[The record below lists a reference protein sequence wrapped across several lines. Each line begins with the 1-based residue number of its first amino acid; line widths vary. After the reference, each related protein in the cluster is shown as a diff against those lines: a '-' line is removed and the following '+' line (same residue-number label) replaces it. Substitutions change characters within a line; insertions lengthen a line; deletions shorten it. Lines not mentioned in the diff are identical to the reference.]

1 MFNFKNK
8 YEPRNNIDPN
18 NPSTY
23 ARNSLPPGLSKH
35 WRYTTLDAQNNN
47 NYNNNNYSS
56 SFNTIN
62 NNNQNNYPLQ
72 GNSTSPDDI
81 TLEISYDNFYTL
93 GVDMMKKK
101 KYAEELKKQIEEK
114 QIRKKLE
121 REKKKLDDL
130 NDDIRIER
138 ERKKIED
145 RQRENNKRI
154 LPKINMTPYYPPQQI
169 QSPIKLYTPPP
180 HIPSVIQ
187 YKTPPKPKINI
198 DFNKNYSY
206 DIPRV
211 KYVYRKV
218 YNTEE
223 TKNFLRERE
232 EGLERFDEEMKN
244 QLKKLKNDFNYG
256 MKQLN
261 DEVDSLS
268 YGIKDKNHNFRYL
281 IKQKLNDLSSDIQ
294 KNNNKKLNIQTEHIY
309 NVIRKSKDGKSTIQ
323 RFTSEPN
330 FINFPSID
338 SKEYI
343 IKTPSPFNGENIKI
357 INDDNFY
364 DELSTNVQLPYI
376 NLSHCI
382 SYS

>member
-8 YEPRNNIDPN
+8 YEPRKNWDPN
-18 NPSTY
+18 DHSTY
-23 ARNSLPPGLSKH
+23 SKNSLPPGLSKY

-47 NYNNNNYSS
+47 NNYNNNSS
-56 SFNTIN
+56 SSNTIN
-62 NNNQNNYPLQ
+62 KNIQNNYPFQ
-72 GNSTSPDDI
+72 GNCTSPDDI

-114 QIRKKLE
+114 EMRKKLE
-121 REKKKLDDL
+121 RQKKKLDDL
-130 NDDIRIER
+130 KDDIRIEK

-145 RQRENNKRI
+145 RQRENNKRF
-154 LPKINMTPYYPPQQI
+154 LPKINMSPYYPPKQI
-169 QSPIKLYTPPP
+169 QTPIKLLTPPP
-180 HIPSVIQ
+180 IPSINQ
-187 YKTPPKPKINI
+187 IKSPKKPKINI
-198 DFNKNYSY
+198 ELNKNYSHN
-206 DIPRV
+206 IPRI
-211 KYVYRKV
+211 KYVYRKI

-232 EGLERFDEEMKN
+232 EGLERFNEEMRN
-244 QLKKLKNDFNYG
+244 QLKMLKNDFNYG

-261 DEVDSLS
+261 DEVDNLNN
-268 YGIKDKNHNFRYL
+268 GIKDKNHNFRYL
-281 IKQKLNDLSSDIQ
+281 IQQKVNDLSSDIQ
-294 KNNNKKLNIQTEHIY
+294 KNNNKKLKIQAEHIY
-309 NVIRKSKDGKSTIQ
+309 NFIRKTKDGKSTIQ

-330 FINFPSID
+330 FVNFPSID
-338 SKEYI
+338 GNEYT
-343 IKTPSPFNGENIKI
+343 IKTPKSFNGENIRI

-364 DELSTNVQLPYI
+364 DELSNNIQLPYI